1 MRVDCLVC
9 HAAVTHVIP
18 KNFVCRASVVDTHTH
33 SLSLGLSVAL
43 SHTHTHNDEN
53 KNNNNNGKYRRNLS
67 DVSVGSF
74 ASESSDVGAF
84 PHVCVSL

>member
-1 MRVDCLVC
+1 MRRSRTLS
-9 HAAVTHVIP
+9 P
-18 KNFVCRASVVDTHTH
+18 KISCVVRRSWTHTRTLCLSA
-33 SLSLGLSVAL
+33 SLSLSVSLS
-43 SHTHTHNDEN
+43 HNDEN